1 MIWIYHTGGLLNLQ
15 ETLCNIGDTMGVI
28 GFLTGSMP

>member
-1 MIWIYHTGGLLNLQ
+1 MICVYHTGGLLNLQ
-15 ETLCNIGDTMGVI
+15 ETLYHRGDTIGVI